1 MKTLIMMEGSYKAAK
16 GLIRVKVEVESGHIR
31 EIQIA
36 GDFFMYPEDGL
47 WELEST
53 LKGTA
58 VSRNKILPKVKAFYE
73 RTKVLTPGVT
83 PEDFAE
89 AVTRAVSGLS
99 S

>member
-1 MKTLIMMEGSYKAAK
+1 LTLVEGSYKAAK
-16 GLIRVKVEVESGHIR
+16 GLIRVKAEVESGQIR

-47 WELEST
+47 WELESA

-58 VSRNKILPKVKAFYE
+58 VSRDKILSKVKTFYE
-73 RTKVLTPGVT
+73 QANVLTPGVM
-83 PEDFAE
+83 PEDFTE
-89 AVTRAVSGLS
+89 AIIRAVSGPS

>member
-1 MKTLIMMEGSYKAAK
+1 MTSREGSYKATK
-16 GLIRVKVEVESGHIR
+16 GLIRIKVKVESEHIR

-58 VSRNKILPKVKAFYE
+58 VNRDKILSKVKTFYE
-73 RTKVLTPGVT
+73 RAKVLTPGVT

-89 AVTRAVSGLS
+89 AVTRVVSAPS